1 MDKDDGDWSLHTLR
15 PKRDRRRV
23 SLLLA
28 SRAISARCHC
38 CQDMGIVIMVHQIHG
53 WGAWSTS

>member
-28 SRAISARCHC
+28 SRAISVRAVSLLPRHGNSHHGSS
-38 CQDMGIVIMVHQIHG
+38 DTRMGG
-53 WGAWSTS
+53 L